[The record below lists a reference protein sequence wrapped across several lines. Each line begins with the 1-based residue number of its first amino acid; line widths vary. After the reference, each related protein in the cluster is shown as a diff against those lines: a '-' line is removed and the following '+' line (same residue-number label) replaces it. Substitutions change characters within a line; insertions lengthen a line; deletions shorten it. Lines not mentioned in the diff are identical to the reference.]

1 MLIGSCLVDMRL
13 KGVKTLKNKRSIIK
27 KLINRIKK
35 NFNVAI
41 AEVGKQ
47 DISDRA
53 EIGFTVV
60 STERS
65 HLDSQID
72 NIINDMEY
80 FGQPDIEIINFDK
93 EIY

>member
-1 MLIGSCLVDMRL
+1 MLIGTCIVDMRL
-13 KGVKTLKNKRSIIK
+13 IGVKTLKNKRSIIK
-27 KLINRIKK
+27 KLISRTKK

-47 DISDRA
+47 DIADRA
-53 EIGFTVV
+53 EIGFCVV
-60 STERS
+60 STQRS
-65 HLDSQID
+65 HVDSQID

-80 FGQPDIEIINFDK
+80 HGEPGIEIIDYEK